1 MKSREFFEFWTKKIE
16 FFTGKEHENVSDFL
30 YLLEVNFRAE
40 KVPDADRVDY
50 AVLHLR
56 GGALSMFRRL
66 ERSLNGDV
74 DWDTFKQRL
83 KREYMPFNQE
93 MEFRRKL
100 GRLRQGTGTFKE
112 YL

>member
-1 MKSREFFEFWTKKIE
+1 MPAFEQEDNKALFMPRQTFGTSTLMNQTGHSNTLMAGPSKFKTKKIE

-40 KVPDADRVDY
+40 RVPDADRVDY
-50 AVLHLR
+50 AVLHLQ

-74 DWDTFKQRL
+74 DWDTFK
-83 KREYMPFNQE
+83 
-93 MEFRRKL
+93 
-100 GRLRQGTGTFKE
+100 
-112 YL
+112 